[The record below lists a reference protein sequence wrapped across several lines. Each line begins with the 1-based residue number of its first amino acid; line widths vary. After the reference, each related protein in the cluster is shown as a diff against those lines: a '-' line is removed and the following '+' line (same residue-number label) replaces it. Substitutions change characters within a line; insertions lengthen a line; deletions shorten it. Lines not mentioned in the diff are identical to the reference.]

1 MMDTMKKPPRMQRE
15 VPETMEQFARLT
27 LTDGSATFT
36 RAGAKSPTRDRQALN
51 QSKRRESAIV
61 IESGAFLVPA
71 PFNDGVDVDAFE
83 HAGFPFCAGSW
94 RTTFTPSPLD
104 RQASGDGFL
113 KQKEATMP
121 RLVLRSRLP
130 FREARE

>member
-1 MMDTMKKPPRMQRE
+1 MG
-15 VPETMEQFARLT
+15 LT
-27 LTDGSATFT
+27 ASASAVSFDG
-36 RAGAKSPTRDRQALN
+36 AGAKSSVGDRQALS
-51 QSKRRESAIV
+51 SKRRASAIV
-61 IESGAFLVPA
+61 IESGAFFVPA

>member
-1 MMDTMKKPPRMQRE
+1 MG
-15 VPETMEQFARLT
+15 LT
-27 LTDGSATFT
+27 ASASAVSFDG
-36 RAGAKSPTRDRQALN
+36 AGAKSSVGDRQALS
-51 QSKRRESAIV
+51 SKRRASAIV
-61 IESGAFLVPA
+61 IESGAFFVPA
-71 PFNDGVDVDAFE
+71 PSMTVWTWMLSSMPA
-83 HAGFPFCAGSW
+83 FPFAPVLGGPRSC
-94 RTTFTPSPLD
+94 RRPLD

>member
-1 MMDTMKKPPRMQRE
+1 MP
-15 VPETMEQFARLT
+15 LT
-27 LTDGSATFT
+27 PNPSTATFN

-51 QSKRRESAIV
+51 QSKRRASAIV
-61 IESGAFLVPA
+61 IKSGAFFVPA

-83 HAGFPFCAGSW
+83 HAGCLLAGSW

-113 KQKEATMP
+113 D
-121 RLVLRSRLP
+121 LVGDRHV
-130 FREARE
+130 